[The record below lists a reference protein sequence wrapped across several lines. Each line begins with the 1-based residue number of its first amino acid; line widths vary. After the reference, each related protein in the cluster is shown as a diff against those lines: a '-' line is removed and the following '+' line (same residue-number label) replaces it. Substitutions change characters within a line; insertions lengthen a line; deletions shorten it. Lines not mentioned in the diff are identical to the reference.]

1 MSNNDELL
9 NNLNR
14 TYNLDLLFD
23 LMEIYALRKSKK
35 MSFKQI
41 LIEILTI
48 KSRIDRLDP
57 SLFKIENML
66 EHYSIKIETV
76 SDKTMAKLYHSL
88 YIDHSLEKKIVVYD
102 EWIQPVS
109 VDELNLSLSKDEILS
124 LHLAHE
130 CYHVLEN
137 YQPEQITALY
147 PKPLY
152 HAVSEIGAHHFAK
165 KCTGVQVHPRLIGSI
180 IAIQNQWL
188 DINDFEQKINNQV
201 QLLIKRGVCKDDIFI

>member
-1 MSNNDELL
+1 LL
-9 NNLNR
+9 NNEALLSHLYR

-23 LMEIYALRKSKK
+23 LIEVYALRKSKK
-35 MSFKQI
+35 MLYDQI
-41 LIEILTI
+41 FNEIFTI
-48 KSRIDRLDP
+48 KSRIDQLDP
-57 SLFKIENML
+57 ALFEIENTL
-66 EHYSIKIETV
+66 ERYNIKIETV
-76 SDKTMAKLYHSL
+76 SDKTIAKLYHSL

-109 VDELNLSLSKDEILS
+109 VDELHLSLLKDQVLN

-147 PKPLY
+147 PKPLF

-165 KCTGVQVHPRLIGSI
+165 KCTGIQVHPRLIGSI

-188 DINDFEQKINNQV
+188 DINDFEQKICNQV
-201 QLLIKRGVCKDDIFI
+201 QFLIKKGVSKNDIFI